1 MQRQSASVGSLQRRS
16 LQRGFTLIELLVAT
30 AILGIAVAALLGAL
44 SDSVRASVR
53 VSEYDKATLLAKQ
66 KMEELLVDSRFP
78 RFQSV
83 QGKFSETSG
92 WSARRTPWDYS
103 RPAGLGATVI
113 DRTELEVWWLSGSN
127 RRTIKLEGYRRGILQ
142 PEDFAGGTLRQ

>member
-1 MQRQSASVGSLQRRS
+1 MTPRNGSERPRRLS
-16 LQRGFTLIELLVAT
+16 RSGFTLLELLVAT
-30 AILGIAVAALLGAL
+30 AILGIAVAALLGGL
-44 SDSVRASVR
+44 SDSVRASWR

-78 RFQSV
+78 RFEVV

-103 RPAGLGATVI
+103 RPAGAGGSVI
-113 DRTELEVWWLSGSN
+113 DRTEVEVWWMSGSS
-127 RRTIKLEGYRRGILQ
+127 RRAIQLEGYRRGILR
-142 PEDFAGGTLRQ
+142 PEDFAGGALRQ